1 MKKFLGILVL
11 GLSLVLI
18 NSCAKPTVV
27 SITLPQDKELNCEK
41 LEDGVADAQEFRR
54 KAIAVTGNTA
64 QNQVRSYLFWP
75 ALMMTYLNAS
85 EAIVAANERSVHLIN
100 VMQDKNCKN
109 VDRVLARIAGTP
121 RVQSLKDLSEAY
133 KNLLELYKSGALT
146 EAEFKTEKRQVLG
159 Q

>member
-1 MKKFLGILVL
+1 MKKFLGIMVL
-11 GLSLVLI
+11 GLSLVLL

-27 SITLPQDKELNCEK
+27 NIVLPEDEKLNCEK
-41 LEDGVADAQEFRR
+41 LEDAVADAQEFRR
-54 KAIAVTGNTA
+54 KAIAVTGNTGK
-64 QNQVRSYLFWP
+64 NQAAALLFWP
-75 ALMMTYLNAS
+75 ALMMTYINAS

-109 VDRVLARIAGTP
+109 VDKVLAHIASTP

-133 KNLLELYKSGALT
+133 KNLLELYESGALT
-146 EAEFKTEKRQVLG
+146 EDEFKVEKIQVLG